1 MDIHWCIKKF
11 QKKVIRKTSEIYS
24 KNKKKIILFNKNS
37 FTVFYLFFISKE
49 KRKQQMN
56 NFIKNRIVAWN

>member
-1 MDIHWCIKKF
+1 MGIHWCIKKF

-37 FTVFYLFFISKE
+37 FTVFYLFFISKVNE
-49 KRKQQMN
+49 NSKWIILLK
-56 NFIKNRIVAWN
+56 IEL

>member
-37 FTVFYLFFISKE
+37 FTVFYLFFISKVNE
-49 KRKQQMN
+49 NSKWIILLK
-56 NFIKNRIVAWN
+56 IEL